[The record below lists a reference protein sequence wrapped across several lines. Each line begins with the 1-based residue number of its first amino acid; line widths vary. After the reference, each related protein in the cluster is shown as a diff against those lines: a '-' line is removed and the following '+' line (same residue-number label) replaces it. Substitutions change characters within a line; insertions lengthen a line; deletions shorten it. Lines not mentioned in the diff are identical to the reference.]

1 MKNKSDDLIFHTT
14 ICVEASQIA
23 YDATKKSPMRISL
36 SDSYAKRF
44 GMEFVMKKNII
55 NILFIVMFGCLLCS
69 CEDLEK
75 EEKKLGE
82 LEFEILT
89 DEDLPTEVENI
100 IFDRQKSE
108 FMTTYTD
115 KDDLYIIIG
124 YGKQATG
131 GYSIRV
137 DELYETKN
145 NIYIGTTFLGPE
157 RNEKV
162 TQAES
167 YPHIVVKLK
176 HIDKTVVFK

>member
-1 MKNKSDDLIFHTT
+1 
-14 ICVEASQIA
+14 
-23 YDATKKSPMRISL
+23 
-36 SDSYAKRF
+36 
-44 GMEFVMKKNII
+44 MEFSVKKNII

-69 CEDLEK
+69 CGDMEK

-89 DEDLPTEVENI
+89 DEDIPTEVENI
-100 IFDRQKSE
+100 IFERQKNE

-137 DELYETKN
+137 NEYMKL
-145 NIYIGTTFLGPE
+145 NIIF
-157 RNEKV
+157 
-162 TQAES
+162 
-167 YPHIVVKLK
+167 I
-176 HIDKTVVFK
+176 